1 MWISRVFYVRTFYM
15 RWAEIT
21 IRTTEEAS
29 DAICEMLA
37 QSGADGIA
45 SQDPDEFRMT
55 VDNDPLSYCEDGTI
69 ESYGQDVIIK
79 AYFAETD
86 DGVIRMGPKSEEFA
100 NPEGVGMI
108 YGAITDKELP
118 TAEAM
123 EYIKQRLT
131 DIGEFL
137 PLGKGFDGF
146 RYVDDEDWANNWKK
160 YYEEFKLSDRIVI
173 CPSWIEEGD
182 SELEKDAIKVILD
195 PGSAFGTGTHETT
208 SMCAEILDQVIK
220 PNTSVLDLGTGSGI
234 LAIIASKLGA
244 AKVDAVD
251 IDSMAVKVA
260 EETSAINDCSNIEC
274 YTGELKSVKN
284 APYDLIVANII
295 ADVIAEIA
303 CDIPADLADDGIF
316 VCSGIIAGKKERVI
330 DALKAAGLEIIEERS
345 KNDWMAYIAKK
356 A

>member
-1 MWISRVFYVRTFYM
+1 M

-21 IRTTEEAS
+21 IKTTEEAS

-37 QSGADGIA
+37 QVGADGIA
-45 SQDPDEFRMT
+45 SQDPMEFRNT
-55 VDNDPLSYCEDGTI
+55 IDNDPLSYCDDGTI
-69 ESYGQDVIIK
+69 ESYGEDVVIK

-86 DGVIRMGPKSEEFA
+86 DGVIRMGPKSEEFV

-108 YGAITDKELP
+108 YGSITDKSLK
-118 TAEAM
+118 TDEAM
-123 EYIKQRLT
+123 DYIKQRL
-131 DIGEFL
+131 DAIGEFL
-137 PLGKGFDGF
+137 DVGKGFDSYK
-146 RYVDDEDWANNWKK
+146 YVDDEDWANNWKR
-160 YYEEFKLSDRIVI
+160 YYQEFKLSDRIVI

-182 SELEKDAIKVILD
+182 EELEKDAIKIILD

-208 SMCAEILDQVIK
+208 SMCAEILDRVIK
-220 PNTSVLDLGTGSGI
+220 PDTSVLDLGTGSGI

-244 AKVDAVD
+244 KSVDAVD
-251 IDSMAVKVA
+251 IDSMAVRVA
-260 EETSAINDCSNIEC
+260 EENTAINSCSNIDC

-316 VCSGIIAGKKERVI
+316 VCSGIIANKKDRVI
-330 DALKAAGLEIIEERS
+330 EALKKAGMEIIAEQS
-345 KNDWMAYIAKK
+345 KNDWMAYVAKK

>member
-1 MWISRVFYVRTFYM
+1 M

-21 IRTTEEAS
+21 IKTTEEAS

-37 QSGADGIA
+37 QVGADGIA
-45 SQDPDEFRMT
+45 SQDPMEFRNT
-55 VDNDPLSYCEDGTI
+55 IDNDPLSYCDDGTI
-69 ESYGQDVIIK
+69 ESYGEDVVIK

-86 DGVIRMGPKSEEFA
+86 DGVIRMGPKSEEFV

-108 YGAITDKELP
+108 YGSITDKSLK
-118 TAEAM
+118 TDEAM
-123 EYIKQRLT
+123 DYIKQRL
-131 DIGEFL
+131 DEIGEFL
-137 PLGKGFDGF
+137 DVGKGFDSYK
-146 RYVDDEDWANNWKK
+146 YVDDEDWANNWKR
-160 YYEEFKLSDRIVI
+160 YYQEFKLSDRIVI

-182 SELEKDAIKVILD
+182 EELEKDAIKIILD

-208 SMCAEILDQVIK
+208 SMCAEILDRVIK
-220 PNTSVLDLGTGSGI
+220 PDTSVLDLGTGSGI

-244 AKVDAVD
+244 KSVDAVD
-251 IDSMAVKVA
+251 IDSMAVRVA
-260 EETSAINDCSNIEC
+260 EENTAINSCSNIDC

-303 CDIPADLADDGIF
+303 VDIPADLADDGVL
-316 VCSGIIAGKKERVI
+316 VCSGIINTKKERVI
-330 DALKAAGLEIIEERS
+330 EALEKAGMKIIGEES
-345 KNDWMAYIAKK
+345 KNDWMAYICKK

>member
-1 MWISRVFYVRTFYM
+1 M

-21 IRTTEEAS
+21 IRTTEEAAE
-29 DAICEMLA
+29 AISEMLA
-37 QSGADGIA
+37 QVGADGIA
-45 SQDPDEFRMT
+45 SQDPQEFRNT
-55 VDNDPLSYCEDGTI
+55 IDNDPLSYCDDGTI
-69 ESYGQDVIIK
+69 ESYGQDVVIK

-86 DGVIRMGPKSEEFA
+86 EGVIRMGAKSEEFA

-108 YGAITDKELP
+108 YGSITDKELP
-118 TAEAM
+118 TNEAM
-123 EYIKQRLT
+123 EFIKQRIAS
-131 DIGEFL
+131 IGEFL
-137 PLGKGFDGF
+137 DVGKGFEGF

-182 SELEKDAIKVILD
+182 AALEKDAIKVILD

-208 SMCAEILDQVIK
+208 SMCAEILDRVIK
-220 PNTSVLDLGTGSGI
+220 PDTTVLDLGTGSGI

-244 AKVDAVD
+244 KSVDAVD
-251 IDSMAVKVA
+251 IDSLAVKVA
-260 EETSAINDCSNIEC
+260 EENCAINECSNVQC

-303 CDIPADLADDGIF
+303 ADIPADLADDGIF
-316 VCSGIIAGKKERVI
+316 VCSGIINNKKERVI
-330 DALKAAGLEIIEERS
+330 EALKTAGMEIIAEQS

-356 A
+356 RKI

>member
-1 MWISRVFYVRTFYM
+1 MDIPRFLVRNFDM

-37 QSGADGIA
+37 QAGADGIA
-45 SQDPDEFRMT
+45 SQDPDEFRKT

-69 ESYGQDVIIK
+69 ESYGQDVVIK

-86 DGVIRMGPKSEEFA
+86 EGMIRMGAKSEEFA
-100 NPEGVGMI
+100 NPDGVGMI
-108 YGAITDKELP
+108 YGSITDKELP
-118 TAEAM
+118 TADAM
-123 EYIKQRLT
+123 EFIKQRIAG
-131 DIGEFL
+131 IGEFL
-137 PLGKGFDGF
+137 DIGKGFDGF

-160 YYEEFKLSDRIVI
+160 YYEEFRLSDRIVI

-182 SELEKDAIKVILD
+182 TELEKGAVKIVLD

-220 PNTSVLDLGTGSGI
+220 PDTSVLDLGTGSGI

-244 AKVDAVD
+244 SSVDAVD
-251 IDSMAVKVA
+251 IDSLAVKVA
-260 EETSAINDCSNIEC
+260 EENSAINGCSNIEC

-303 CDIPADLADDGIF
+303 CDIPSDLADDGLF
-316 VCSGIIAGKKERVI
+316 VCSGIIAGKKDRVI
-330 DALKAAGLEIIEERS
+330 SALEAAGMKIVEERS
-345 KNDWMAYIAKK
+345 KNDWMAYIAKRR
-356 A
+356 

>member
-1 MWISRVFYVRTFYM
+1 M

-21 IRTTEEAS
+21 IKTTEEAS

-37 QSGADGIA
+37 QVGADGIA
-45 SQDPDEFRMT
+45 SQDPMEFRNT
-55 VDNDPLSYCEDGTI
+55 IDNDPLSYCDDGTI
-69 ESYGQDVIIK
+69 ESYGEDVVIK

-86 DGVIRMGPKSEEFA
+86 DGVIRMGPKSEEFV

-108 YGAITDKELP
+108 YGSITDKSLK
-118 TAEAM
+118 TDEAM
-123 EYIKQRLT
+123 DYIKQRL
-131 DIGEFL
+131 DAIGEFL
-137 PLGKGFDGF
+137 DVGKGFDSYK
-146 RYVDDEDWANNWKK
+146 YVDDEDWANNWKR
-160 YYEEFKLSDRIVI
+160 YYQEFKLSDRIVI

-182 SELEKDAIKVILD
+182 EELEKDAIKIILD

-208 SMCAEILDQVIK
+208 SMCAEILDRVIK
-220 PNTSVLDLGTGSGI
+220 PDTSVLDLGTGSGI

-244 AKVDAVD
+244 KSVDAVD
-251 IDSMAVKVA
+251 IDSMAVRVA
-260 EETSAINDCSNIEC
+260 EENTAINSCSNIDC

-316 VCSGIIAGKKERVI
+316 VCSGIIANKKDRVI
-330 DALKAAGLEIIEERS
+330 EALKNAGMEIIAEQS
-345 KNDWMAYIAKK
+345 KNDWMAYVAKK

>member
-1 MWISRVFYVRTFYM
+1 M

-21 IRTTEEAS
+21 IKTTEEAS

-37 QSGADGIA
+37 QAGADGIA
-45 SQDPDEFRMT
+45 SQDPDEFRKT
-55 VDNDPLSYCEDGTI
+55 IEGDPLSYCDDGTI
-69 ESYGQDVIIK
+69 ESYGSDVVIK

-86 DGVIRMGPKSEEFA
+86 DGVIRMGAKNEEFA
-100 NPEGVGMI
+100 NPDGVGTI
-108 YGAITDKELP
+108 YGSITDKELP

-123 EYIKQRLT
+123 DFIKQRLSE
-131 DIGEFL
+131 IGEFL
-137 PLGKGFDGF
+137 DVGTGFEGF

-173 CPSWIEEGD
+173 CPSWEEGD
-182 SELEKDAIKVILD
+182 AELEKDAVKVILD

-220 PNTSVLDLGTGSGI
+220 PDTSVLDLGTGSGI

-244 AKVDAVD
+244 KSVDAVD
-251 IDSMAVKVA
+251 IDSLAVKVA
-260 EETSAINDCSNIEC
+260 EENCAINECSNVEC

-303 CDIPADLADDGIF
+303 CDIPADLADDGLF
-316 VCSGIIAGKKERVI
+316 VCSGIINTKKERVI
-330 DALKAAGLEIIEERS
+330 EALKNAGMEIIEERS

-356 A
+356 S

>member
-1 MWISRVFYVRTFYM
+1 M

-21 IRTTEEAS
+21 IKTTEEAS

-37 QSGADGIA
+37 QVGADGIA
-45 SQDPDEFRMT
+45 SQDPDEFRNT
-55 VDNDPLSYCEDGTI
+55 IDNDPLSYCDDGTI
-69 ESYGQDVIIK
+69 ESYGEDVVIK

-86 DGVIRMGPKSEEFA
+86 EGVIRMGAKSEEFA
-100 NPEGVGMI
+100 NPDGVGMI
-108 YGAITDKELP
+108 YGSITDKELP

-123 EYIKQRLT
+123 EFIKARLAE
-131 DIGEFL
+131 IGEFL
-137 PLGKGFDGF
+137 EIGEGFAGF

-160 YYEEFKLSDRIVI
+160 YYEEFRLSDRIVI

-182 SELEKDAIKVILD
+182 AELEKDAIKVILD

-208 SMCAEILDQVIK
+208 AMCAEILDRVIK
-220 PNTSVLDLGTGSGI
+220 PDTSVLDLGTGSGI

-244 AKVDAVD
+244 KSVDAVD

-260 EETSAINDCSNIEC
+260 EENCAINSCSNILC

-303 CDIPADLADDGIF
+303 CDIPADLADDGLF
-316 VCSGIIAGKKERVI
+316 VCSGIIANKKERVI
-330 DALKAAGLEIIEERS
+330 EALKAAGMEIVAEQS

>member
-1 MWISRVFYVRTFYM
+1 M

-21 IRTTEEAS
+21 IKTTEEAS

-37 QSGADGIA
+37 QVGADGIA
-45 SQDPDEFRMT
+45 SQDPMEFRNT
-55 VDNDPLSYCEDGTI
+55 IDNDPLSYCDDGTI
-69 ESYGQDVIIK
+69 ESYGEDVVIR

-86 DGVIRMGPKSEEFA
+86 DGVIRMGPKSEEFV

-108 YGAITDKELP
+108 YGSITDKSLK
-118 TAEAM
+118 TDEAM
-123 EYIKQRLT
+123 DYIKQRL
-131 DIGEFL
+131 DAIGEFL
-137 PLGKGFDGF
+137 DVGKGFDSYK
-146 RYVDDEDWANNWKK
+146 YVDDEDWANNWKR
-160 YYEEFKLSDRIVI
+160 YYQEFKLSDRIVI

-182 SELEKDAIKVILD
+182 EELEKDAIKIILD

-208 SMCAEILDQVIK
+208 SMCAEILDRVIK
-220 PNTSVLDLGTGSGI
+220 PDTSVLDLGTGSGI

-244 AKVDAVD
+244 KSVDAVD
-251 IDSMAVKVA
+251 IDSMAVRVA
-260 EETSAINDCSNIEC
+260 EENTAINSCSNIDC

-316 VCSGIIAGKKERVI
+316 VCSGIIANKKDRVI
-330 DALKAAGLEIIEERS
+330 EALKKAGMEIIAEQS
-345 KNDWMAYIAKK
+345 KNDWMAYVAKK

>member
-1 MWISRVFYVRTFYM
+1 M

-45 SQDPDEFRMT
+45 SQDPDEFRKT
-55 VDNDPLSYCEDGTI
+55 IDNDPLSYCDDGTI
-69 ESYGQDVIIK
+69 ESYGKDVIIK

-100 NPEGVGMI
+100 NPEGVGTI
-108 YGAITDKELP
+108 YGSITDKELN
-118 TAEAM
+118 TADAM
-123 EYIKQRLT
+123 EYIKQRLA

-137 PLGKGFDGF
+137 DVGPGFEGF
-146 RYVDDEDWANNWKK
+146 KYVDEEDWANNWKR
-160 YYEEFKLSDRIVI
+160 YYEEFRLSDRIVI

-182 SELEKDAIKVILD
+182 PELEKDAVKIILD

-208 SMCAEILDQVIK
+208 AMCAEILDQVIK
-220 PNTSVLDLGTGSGI
+220 PDTSVLDLGTGSGI

-244 AKVDAVD
+244 KSVDAVD
-251 IDSMAVKVA
+251 IDALAVNVA
-260 EETSAINDCSNIEC
+260 EENSAINSCTNITC

-295 ADVIAEIA
+295 ADVIADIA
-303 CDIPADLADDGIF
+303 VDIPADLADDGIF
-316 VCSGIIAGKKERVI
+316 VCSGIINTKKDRVVE
-330 DALKAAGLEIIEERS
+330 ALKAAGMEIIEERT

-356 A
+356 KK

>member
-1 MWISRVFYVRTFYM
+1 M

-21 IRTTEEAS
+21 IKTTEEAS
-29 DAICEMLA
+29 EAICEMLA
-37 QSGADGIA
+37 QVGADGIA
-45 SQDPDEFRMT
+45 SQDPLEFRNT
-55 VDNDPLSYCEDGTI
+55 IDNDPLSYCDDGTI
-69 ESYGQDVIIK
+69 ESYGQDVVIK

-86 DGVIRMGPKSEEFA
+86 EGVIRMGAKSEEFA
-100 NPEGVGMI
+100 NPDGVGMI
-108 YGAITDKELP
+108 YGSITDKELP

-123 EYIKQRLT
+123 DFIKARLAE
-131 DIGEFL
+131 IGEFL
-137 PLGKGFDGF
+137 DVGTGFDSF

-173 CPSWIEEGD
+173 CPSWEEGD
-182 SELEKDAIKVILD
+182 AELEKDAIKVILD

-208 SMCAEILDQVIK
+208 SMCAEILDRVIK
-220 PNTSVLDLGTGSGI
+220 PDTSVLDLGTGSGI

-244 AKVDAVD
+244 SRVDAVD
-251 IDSMAVKVA
+251 IDSLAVKVA
-260 EETSAINDCSNIEC
+260 EENCAINECSNIEC

-316 VCSGIIAGKKERVI
+316 VCSGIINTKKDHVVE
-330 DALKAAGLEIIEERS
+330 ALKAAGMEIIEERS

>member
-1 MWISRVFYVRTFYM
+1 MDIPRFLVRNFDM

-37 QSGADGIA
+37 QAGADGIA
-45 SQDPDEFRMT
+45 SQDPDEFRKT

-69 ESYGQDVIIK
+69 ESYGQDVVIK

-86 DGVIRMGPKSEEFA
+86 EGMIRMGAKSEEFA
-100 NPEGVGMI
+100 NPDGVGMI
-108 YGAITDKELP
+108 YGSITDKELP
-118 TAEAM
+118 TADAM
-123 EYIKQRLT
+123 EFIKQRIAG
-131 DIGEFL
+131 IGEFL
-137 PLGKGFDGF
+137 DIGKGFDGF

-160 YYEEFKLSDRIVI
+160 YYEEFRLSDRIVI

-182 SELEKDAIKVILD
+182 TELEKGAVKIVLD

-220 PNTSVLDLGTGSGI
+220 PDTSVLDLGTGSGI

-244 AKVDAVD
+244 SSVDAVD
-251 IDSMAVKVA
+251 IDSLAVKVA
-260 EETSAINDCSNIEC
+260 EENSAINGCSNIEC

-303 CDIPADLADDGIF
+303 CDIPSDLADDGLF
-316 VCSGIIAGKKERVI
+316 VCSGIIAGKKDRVI
-330 DALKAAGLEIIEERS
+330 SALEAAGMKIVEEHS
-345 KNDWMAYIAKK
+345 KNDWMAYIAKR

>member
-1 MWISRVFYVRTFYM
+1 MDIPRFYVRTFDM

-29 DAICEMLA
+29 EAICEMLA
-37 QSGADGIA
+37 QAGADGIA
-45 SQDPDEFRMT
+45 SQDPDEFRKT
-55 VDNDPLSYCEDGTI
+55 VDNDPLSYCDDGTI
-69 ESYGQDVIIK
+69 ESYGQDVVIK

-86 DGVIRMGPKSEEFA
+86 DGVIRMGPKSEEFV

-108 YGAITDKELP
+108 YGSITDKELP

-123 EYIKQRLT
+123 EFIKQRIAE
-131 DIGEFL
+131 IGEFL
-137 PLGKGFDGF
+137 DVGTGFDGF

-182 SELEKDAIKVILD
+182 SELEKNAIKVILD

-208 SMCAEILDQVIK
+208 SMCAEILDRVIK
-220 PNTSVLDLGTGSGI
+220 PDTSVLDLGTGSGI

-244 AKVDAVD
+244 ASVDAVD

-260 EETSAINDCSNIEC
+260 EENCAINSCANVEC

-303 CDIPADLADDGIF
+303 CDIPSDLADDGIF
-316 VCSGIIAGKKERVI
+316 VCSGIIANKKERVI
-330 DALKAAGLEIIEERS
+330 EAIKAAGMEIVAEQS

-356 A
+356 R

>member
-1 MWISRVFYVRTFYM
+1 M

-21 IRTTEEAS
+21 IKTTEEAS
-29 DAICEMLA
+29 EAICEMLA
-37 QSGADGIA
+37 QVGADGIA
-45 SQDPDEFRMT
+45 SQDPQEFRNT
-55 VDNDPLSYCEDGTI
+55 IDNDPLSYCDDGTI
-69 ESYGQDVIIK
+69 ESYGTDVVIK

-86 DGVIRMGPKSEEFA
+86 NGVIRMGAKSEEFA
-100 NPEGVGMI
+100 NPDGVGMI
-108 YGAITDKELP
+108 YGSITDKELP
-118 TAEAM
+118 TADAM
-123 EYIKQRLT
+123 EFIKQRIAE
-131 DIGEFL
+131 IGEFL
-137 PLGKGFDGF
+137 DVGSGFDGF

-160 YYEEFKLSDRIVI
+160 YYEEFKLSNRIVI

-182 SELEKDAIKVILD
+182 AELEKDAIKVILD

-208 SMCAEILDQVIK
+208 SMCAEILDEVIK
-220 PNTSVLDLGTGSGI
+220 PDTSVLDLGTGSGI

-244 AKVDAVD
+244 KSVDAVD
-251 IDSMAVKVA
+251 IDSLAVKVA
-260 EETSAINDCSNIEC
+260 EENCAINSCSNVEC

-303 CDIPADLADDGIF
+303 CDIPADLAENGVF
-316 VCSGIIAGKKERVI
+316 VRSGIINSKKDKVI
-330 DALKAAGLEIIEERS
+330 DALEKAGMEIIAERS

>member
-1 MWISRVFYVRTFYM
+1 MDIPRFLVRNFDM

-37 QSGADGIA
+37 QAGADGIA
-45 SQDPDEFRMT
+45 SQDPDEFRKT

-69 ESYGQDVIIK
+69 ESYGQDVVIK

-86 DGVIRMGPKSEEFA
+86 EGMIRMGAKSEEFA
-100 NPEGVGMI
+100 NPDGVGMI
-108 YGAITDKELP
+108 YGSITDKELP
-118 TAEAM
+118 TADAM
-123 EYIKQRLT
+123 EFIKQRIAG
-131 DIGEFL
+131 IGEFL
-137 PLGKGFDGF
+137 DIGKGFDGF

-160 YYEEFKLSDRIVI
+160 YYEEFRLSDRIVI

-182 SELEKDAIKVILD
+182 TELEKGAVKIVLD

-220 PNTSVLDLGTGSGI
+220 PDTSVLDLGTGSGI

-244 AKVDAVD
+244 SSVDAVD
-251 IDSMAVKVA
+251 IDSLAVKVA
-260 EETSAINDCSNIEC
+260 EENSAINGCSNIKC

-303 CDIPADLADDGIF
+303 CDIPSDLADDGLF
-316 VCSGIIAGKKERVI
+316 VCSGIIAGKKDRVI
-330 DALKAAGLEIIEERS
+330 SALEAAGMKIVEERS
-345 KNDWMAYIAKK
+345 KNDWMAYIAKR

>member
-1 MWISRVFYVRTFYM
+1 M

-21 IRTTEEAS
+21 IKTTEEAS

-45 SQDPDEFRMT
+45 SQDPDEFRKT
-55 VDNDPLSYCEDGTI
+55 IDNDPLSYCDDGTI
-69 ESYGQDVIIK
+69 ESYGRDVVIK

-86 DGVIRMGPKSEEFA
+86 DGVIRMGAKSEEFA
-100 NPEGVGMI
+100 NPDGVGMI
-108 YGAITDKELP
+108 YGSITDKELP

-123 EYIKQRLT
+123 EFIKQRLAE
-131 DIGEFL
+131 IGEFL
-137 PLGKGFDGF
+137 DIGTGFEGF
-146 RYVDDEDWANNWKK
+146 SYVDDEDWANNWKS
-160 YYEEFKLSDRIVI
+160 YYEEFRLSDRIVI

-182 SELEKDAIKVILD
+182 AELEKGAIKVILD

-208 SMCAEILDQVIK
+208 AMCAEILDRVIK
-220 PNTSVLDLGTGSGI
+220 PDTTVLDLGTGSGI

-244 AKVDAVD
+244 KSVDAVD

-260 EETSAINDCSNIEC
+260 EENAKINDCSNIEC

-303 CDIPADLADDGIF
+303 CDIPQDLADDGVF
-316 VCSGIIAGKKERVI
+316 VCSGIINNKKDCVVE
-330 DALKAAGLEIIEERS
+330 ALKAAGLEIVAEQS
-345 KNDWMAYIAKK
+345 KNDWMAYVAKK
-356 A
+356 QR